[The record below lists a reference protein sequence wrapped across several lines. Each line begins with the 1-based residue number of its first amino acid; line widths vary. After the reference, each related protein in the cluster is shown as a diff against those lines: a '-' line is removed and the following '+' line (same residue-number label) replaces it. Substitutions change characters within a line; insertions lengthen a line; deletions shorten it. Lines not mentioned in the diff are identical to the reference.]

1 MGNGQ
6 LWSLWET
13 EQSAATA
20 AAEESRVSD
29 THFERGASSINSPIH
44 PA

>member
-1 MGNGQ
+1 MGSSGAP
-6 LWSLWET
+6 L
-13 EQSAATA
+13 TA

-29 THFERGASSINSPIH
+29 THFERGAGSINSPIH